1 MELSNALG
9 EPLKLGQVETATR
22 EQSQVALNT
31 LSTEYSNF

>member
-9 EPLKLGQVETATR
+9 DPLKLDRVEATK
-22 EQSQVALNT
+22 EQSQVVLNT